1 MFTLGVATV
10 AKANNTSTKPAICLW
25 SQFKYTVFSSVQ
37 SVGYILKYFIN
48 RIDMRAIFSDISLFN
63 VVLRCLCFCRY
74 MLFESCCPATV
85 LLFLLWRMRPAF
97 CIDRVPF
104 HLRDLRSPTQADSSF
119 NWFTL
124 RTRVFS
130 LRVLQFPV
138 NLQSTR
144 SLILRHTLRIL
155 GLFFVSTLAMFAN
168 LFEFLS
174 NFLAQKMPLGTPDP
188 LH

>member
-74 MLFESCCPATV
+74 MLIESCCPATV
-85 LLFLLWRMRPAF
+85 VLCCCCSFFDVCGLPFALIVSRSIFAICGRPHRQTA
-97 CIDRVPF
+97 
-104 HLRDLRSPTQADSSF
+104 HLTDSLSELGF
-119 NWFTL
+119 
-124 RTRVFS
+124 
-130 LRVLQFPV
+130 FPWE
-138 NLQSTR
+138 
-144 SLILRHTLRIL
+144 
-155 GLFFVSTLAMFAN
+155 FF
-168 LFEFLS
+168 
-174 NFLAQKMPLGTPDP
+174 NFLWICRARVYLFYVT
-188 LH
+188 LYVF